1 LDCPEQRVKGGAMG
15 KQHTSRD
22 FAARVGERIQSLR
35 RERGF
40 SVRKFAEVAKCSA
53 SNIAHIERGRSSIQ
67 MRILRKFARALQVE
81 PIDLL
86 NVDPETND
94 IGYIFE
100 KMRQDPA
107 TRTLV
112 KEQLEAWDVMVGRS
126 VLP

>member
-1 LDCPEQRVKGGAMG
+1 MG
-15 KQHTSRD
+15 KQHKSRE
-22 FAARVGERIQSLR
+22 FAARVGARIQSLR

-40 SVRKFAEVAKCSA
+40 SVRKFAEFAKCCA
-53 SNIAHIERGRSSIQ
+53 SSIAHIERGRSSIQ

-86 NVDPETND
+86 NVDPENND

-112 KEQLEAWDVMVGRS
+112 KEQLEASDVMAGRS